1 MASITSFSIAISR
14 SPLAVSQFLE
24 HHVPQVVQ
32 RLSELY
38 RVDQGAAA
46 PVVPV
51 QAVQVLT
58 RDQKRCDTLAVGSD
72 ADLGQIAAA
81 GQQISPSEDVR
92 GFKADRLQ

>member
-1 MASITSFSIAISR
+1 MASITCFSIAISR
-14 SPLAVSQFLE
+14 SPLAASQFFE

-38 RVDQGAAA
+38 RIDQGTAA

-51 QAVQVLT
+51 QAVQILA
-58 RDQKRCDTLAVGSD
+58 RNQERCDAFAVVSD
-72 ADLGQIAAA
+72 ADLGQVATA

-92 GFKADRLQ
+92 GFKADGLQ

>member
-14 SPLAVSQFLE
+14 SPLAVSQFFE

-38 RVDQGAAA
+38 RVDQGTAA

-51 QAVQVLT
+51 QAVQVLACN
-58 RDQKRCDTLAVGSD
+58 QERCDTLAVGSD
-72 ADLGQIAAA
+72 TDLGQIAAA
-81 GQQISPSEDVR
+81 GQQIGHSEDVR
-92 GFKADRLQ
+92 GLKADRLQ